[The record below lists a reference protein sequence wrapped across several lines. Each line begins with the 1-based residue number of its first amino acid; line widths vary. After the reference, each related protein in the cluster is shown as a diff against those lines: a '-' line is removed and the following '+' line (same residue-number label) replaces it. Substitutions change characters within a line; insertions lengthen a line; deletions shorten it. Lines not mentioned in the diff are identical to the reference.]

1 MRNLCIVSLCMAVL
15 VICPPRPAASQATS
29 PQPQPLPAP
38 TTPAGA
44 DIWRV
49 DPAHTSAQFAVR
61 HLLASTVRGHLGA
74 VTGWVRYNAATPETL
89 AAEVWIDT
97 AAISTG
103 NASRD
108 THLRSDDFLL
118 VEQHPRITFVSTR
131 ANAGDRGRISLTGD
145 LTIRGVTQQV
155 TLDVEAP
162 GAPVQR
168 ASGQPVVIGTT
179 ASTTI
184 SRKAFG
190 VKYNALIEAGGAVVS
205 DDVRITIDIEAR
217 RAPATGRDR

>member
-1 MRNLCIVSLCMAVL
+1 M
-15 VICPPRPAASQATS
+15 VINPCRPVASPSPQ

-38 TTPAGA
+38 ATPPGA
-44 DIWRV
+44 DVWRV

-61 HLLASTVRGHLGA
+61 HLLASTVRGQLGV
-74 VTGWVRYNAATPETL
+74 VTGWVRYNPAAPGEM
-89 AAEVWIDT
+89 AAEVWIDAT
-97 AAISTG
+97 GISTG
-103 NASRD
+103 NAARD

-131 ANAGDRGRISLTGD
+131 AGLGGGGRIALTGQ
-145 LTIRGVTQQV
+145 LTIRGMTREV

-162 GAPVQR
+162 SAPVQR
-168 ASGQPVVIGTT
+168 AANQPVVVGTS
-179 ASTTI
+179 ATTVI
-184 SRKAFG
+184 SRNAFG